1 MLDSSIICHLPIFN
15 SCFIQQ
21 RNENAEF
28 VVLVSLAIISLP
40 SEVGKI
46 LRVFNIQ
53 AWNWILTSL
62 SSLPAV
68 GAVLVRTCCG
78 GLGFCSPCVHGAIL
92 QDDNQG
98 MGLSIQISTKLP
110 QELWQVLSP
119 AAELIE
125 QFIFLKL
132 QGKRNAAKPMLQVGQ
147 GVEPYS
153 YFLITKECG
162 RKPVST
168 RIYSTCRRSIKYNG
182 RWCTAV
188 AKVLDEARFPGEVSI
203 RCSLHC
209 WTSSWQ

>member
-1 MLDSSIICHLPIFN
+1 MH
-15 SCFIQQ
+15 
-21 RNENAEF
+21 R
-28 VVLVSLAIISLP
+28 
-40 SEVGKI
+40 
-46 LRVFNIQ
+46 
-53 AWNWILTSL
+53 
-62 SSLPAV
+62 
-68 GAVLVRTCCG
+68 
-78 GLGFCSPCVHGAIL
+78 AIL

-209 WTSSWQ
+209 